1 MSITEF
7 GADVKKDVPSHLDEA
22 APKSLTS
29 MPTAVV
35 HPVMAAAADHPAV
48 KVAAAS
54 HPAVA
59 ALVATHPGVQAAAPH
74 VSGAAAAH
82 ADAQGGP
89 AHPAVAAN
97 HPAVE
102 AAIKHPAVA
111 AVIASHPHVV
121 AHNRDLARRAAA
133 HAEKHGWSPHDGHRF
148 HHDPASPWYRGWGWG
163 GGGFVSGVAASA
175 WWPWHWGESR
185 PGAPVRHHWW
195 GRIRSWWWGEPV
207 VYGGYDESGLSVADP
222 GLQDVDLSGGAD
234 PGLQDVD
241 LSGGADPTPDDDLDD
256 SGSGEGGG
264 AGTNGSISG

>member
-1 MSITEF
+1 MSLTEF
-7 GADVKKDVPSHLDEA
+7 GADVKKDVPTHLEESAVPKAVTSAPA
-22 APKSLTS
+22 A
-29 MPTAVV
+29 
-35 HPVMAAAADHPAV
+35 HPVMTAAADHPAV

-74 VSGAAAAH
+74 AASVAAAH

-89 AHPAVAAN
+89 SHPAVAAN

-102 AAIKHPAVA
+102 KAIKTHPAVA

-121 AHNRDLARRAAA
+121 AHNPDLARRAAS
-133 HAEKHGWSPHDGHRF
+133 HAEKHGWGPSDGHLF

-163 GGGFVSGVAASA
+163 GGGFVSSIATSHY
-175 WWPWHWGESR
+175 WPWHWGESR

-195 GRIRSWWWGEPV
+195 GRIRGWWSGEPV
-207 VYGGYDESGLSVADP
+207 VYGGYDESGLSTPDP
-222 GLQDVDLSGGAD
+222 GLQDVDLPDDTGG
-234 PGLQDVD
+234 L
-241 LSGGADPTPDDDLDD
+241 GADDLDD